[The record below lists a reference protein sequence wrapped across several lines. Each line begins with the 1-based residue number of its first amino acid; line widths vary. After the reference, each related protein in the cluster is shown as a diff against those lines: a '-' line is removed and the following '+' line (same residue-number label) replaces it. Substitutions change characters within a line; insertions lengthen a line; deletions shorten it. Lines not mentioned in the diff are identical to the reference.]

1 MFGGRKTCRRVGR
14 KTRVRGGRKTRV
26 RGRRGGDWFGLLGN
40 DLDYW

>member
-26 RGRRGGDWFGLLGN
+26 RGRRGGDWFGGN
-40 DLDYW
+40 DVAYW